1 MYVAGAVLVV
11 GTPVYV
17 FKLFLPYADS
27 HPEAVD
33 GFDGR
38 RDAEPLTVVF
48 PPELEAMIPE
58 EKREGLRQALA
69 CGPVPGYQHDPERR
83 YGFNFAGFDVRF
95 RIRERVLTVVEIV
108 RL

>member
-1 MYVAGAVLVV
+1 
-11 GTPVYV
+11 
-17 FKLFLPYADS
+17 
-27 HPEAVD
+27 
-33 GFDGR
+33 
-38 RDAEPLTVVF
+38 
-48 PPELEAMIPE
+48 MIPE